1 MIKDVKT
8 TTVWNQY
15 ESAEINHEILNK
27 PIKNQSPQMST
38 NTDQSNGSDD
48 STEGKIEKKQVVS
61 NPNHSIRLKISSKK
75 KKNYNIPSF
84 VISHQDP

>member
-27 PIKNQSPQMST
+27 QIKNQSPQMST

-48 STEGKIEKKQVVS
+48 STEGKIEKK
-61 NPNHSIRLKISSKK
+61 
-75 KKNYNIPSF
+75 
-84 VISHQDP
+84 